1 MSIVIDTNVVL
12 DLLLDRAPF
21 ADAAAEVFLRIERG
35 EVAGVLCATTLTTIH
50 YLASKSV
57 GNAAAKKHIRQLM
70 SLFELAPVTRPVL
83 ESALQSK
90 LADFEDAVL
99 AEAGAA
105 AGAEAIITRNGKDF
119 VKGPLRV
126 YSPQEWLAGNA

>member
-1 MSIVIDTNVVL
+1 MSVVVDTNVVL

-35 EVAGVLCATTLTTIH
+35 EVAGLLCATTLTTIH
-50 YLASKSV
+50 YLAAKVV
-57 GNAAAKKHIRQLM
+57 GDAEAKQQIRQLM

-83 ESALQSK
+83 ERALKSK

-99 AEAGAA
+99 AEAAAA
-105 AGAEAIITRNGKDF
+105 AGAKAIVTRNGKDF
-119 VKGPLRV
+119 LKGPLRV
-126 YSPQEWLAGNA
+126 YTPQEWLAGQG